1 MLKKINTALYFIL
14 PGLVL
19 TTLFW
24 GHLSEYPQYVHA
36 WANYDYLALA
46 HGFIDN
52 GFDFFHPQTY
62 VYNHQFPDKFTVA
75 HPSNITSVDFPI
87 NAYLVAIIMYLFDTK
102 STAVYYGYQLIYLV
116 IGVGFAGLLFNRIA
130 KSSIIA
136 WLGIVFMFSST
147 VFLYYSHS
155 YLPSITAISNVFI
168 GLYFLHYYFHDKTLK
183 NLCLFLFFLTLAG
196 LTRTPFV
203 IPLIAIL
210 AVAILKGTV
219 YRASNKKLVIGLIIS
234 FTCIVGYFLYN
245 GYLRATYGSMFLGSI
260 MPINSM
266 KEFSNLWQQI
276 SQKWIFEYFSS
287 TSWIVLLG
295 LTSISFVLILVKSH
309 FKKIVFSNTSLFLL
323 TYLLGAVMYSW
334 LMGEQFHHHDYYFLD
349 TFFIVLSL
357 CFVYLLACVVQLMNK
372 KLVIGTY
379 LTLGLIL
386 MCKGLTINDNLG
398 GRRITQNWDVYQN
411 SITNFTKNKHW
422 FDSLNLPKNEK
433 ILALNPYIPNA
444 LFSIIEQPGYVVLTT
459 SKNNIKQALNWDYDY
474 IIIQDDYF
482 EKDLYNNYP
491 GILTRLKKVSSGNG
505 LSLYIKK
512 EVSTIL
518 TSNNLVLGR
527 KYINH
532 LFIDSLFQITADN
545 LYANSNSIELITS
558 HNITIKC
565 TAHFDLSKCHKNL
578 KWVVDLVDLENHTIH
593 YQAFDLSQNQNS
605 INTEFKVNI
614 PPGVFNPLTL
624 KTYFWNKEGAKE
636 AYVKDFAILIT
647 E

>member
-19 TTLFW
+19 ISLFW
-24 GHLSEYPQYVHA
+24 GNLSEYPQYVHA

-46 HGFIDN
+46 HGFINN

-62 VYNHQFPDKFTVA
+62 VLNPQFPDNFTV
-75 HPSNITSVDFPI
+75 PRTGITSVDFPI
-87 NAYLVAIIMYLFDTK
+87 NAYLVGILMYLFDTK
-102 STAVYYGYQLIYLV
+102 STAVFYIYQLSYLT
-116 IGVGFAGLLFNRIA
+116 IGIGFAGMLFERIA
-130 KSSIIA
+130 KNNIIP
-136 WLGIVFMFSST
+136 WVGIVFMFSST
-147 VFLYYSHS
+147 VFIYYSHS
-155 YLPSITAISNVFI
+155 FLPSVTAISNVFI
-168 GLYFLHYYFHDKTLK
+168 GLYFLHCYFQKKTLK
-183 NLCLFLFFLTLAG
+183 SLCLALFFLTLAA
-196 LTRTPFV
+196 LTRTPFT

-210 AVAILKGTV
+210 VIAILKGTV

-234 FTCIVGYFLYN
+234 FSCIVGYFLYN
-245 GYLRATYGSMFLGSI
+245 SYLRATYGSMFLGSI

-276 SQKWIFEYFSS
+276 SKKWIFEYFSS
-287 TSWIVLLG
+287 ASWSLLLG
-295 LTSISFVLILVKSH
+295 LTSISFVLVLVKSD

-323 TYLLGAVMYSW
+323 TYLLGAIMYSW
-334 LMGEQFHHHDYYFLD
+334 LMGEQFYHHDYYFLD

-357 CFVYLLACVVQLMNK
+357 CFVYLLACLVQLMNK

-398 GRRITQNWDVYQN
+398 ERRIAQNWDVYQN
-411 SITNFTKNKHW
+411 SISNFTKNKHW

-444 LFSIIEQPGYVVLTT
+444 LFSIIEQPGYIVLTT
-459 SKNNIKQALNWDYDY
+459 SKNNIKQALNWDFAY
-474 IIIQDDYF
+474 ILIQDDYF
-482 EKDLYNNYP
+482 ENDLYNNYP
-491 GILTRLKKVSSGNG
+491 GILTRLKKFSSGNG

-512 EVSTIL
+512 EISTIL

-527 KYINH
+527 EYINH
-532 LFIDSLFQITADN
+532 LFIDSLFQITTDN

-565 TAHFDLSKCHKNL
+565 TAHFDLSKCDKDL

-593 YQAFDLSQNQNS
+593 YQAFNLSSGQNS
-605 INTEFKVNI
+605 INNEFKVNI
-614 PPGVFNPLTL
+614 PKGVSNPLTL
-624 KTYFWNKEGAKE
+624 KTYFWNKEGVKD
-636 AYVKDFAILIT
+636 AYIKDFALLIT